1 MKAVII
7 YIKNV
12 INKGGTQMAKLP
24 EGFLWGGAVAA
35 HQIEGGWQADGKGI
49 STADV
54 MTAGNNTTPRR
65 ITEGVLKGENYPN
78 HEAIDF
84 YHRYKEDIALFK
96 ELGLKVFRTSI
107 AWARIFPNGD
117 EQEPNEEGLKFYDNL
132 FDELLDA
139 GIQPVITLSH
149 FEIPYHLAKEY
160 GGFRNKKLID
170 YFVHYAEV
178 VMNRYKDKVKYWMT
192 FNEIN
197 NQADSQDP
205 FSTWTNSAILINED
219 ENSEEVVFQ
228 AGLNELIASAKVV
241 KLGHKINPNFQIG
254 CMLAYVPIYP
264 YSCNPDDMMASVKV
278 MNRRFFYNDVHA
290 RGEIP
295 DYTLKEW
302 ERKGYNIEYTQE
314 DLQTLKEGIVDYIG
328 FSYYMSGT
336 VSTLPDVKAQD
347 NVPEYPNAKMVDNP
361 YIEKSDWGWPI
372 DTVGLRYILNILHQR
387 YNLPLFIVENGL
399 GAYDKVEEDGSVHD
413 PYRVSYL
420 RKHISEMIKAVDI
433 DGVNLIG
440 YTPWGVIDIVS
451 AGTGEM
457 EKRYGFIYV
466 DKDNEG
472 NGSLERSRKDSFYWY
487 KKVIESNGEEL

>member
-1 MKAVII
+1 
-7 YIKNV
+7 
-12 INKGGTQMAKLP
+12 MAKLP
-24 EGFLWGGAVAA
+24 EGFLWGGAVAT

-84 YHRYKEDIALFK
+84 YRRYKEDIALFK

-336 VSTLPDVKAQD
+336 VSTLPDVKAQG
-347 NVPEYPNAKMVDNP
+347 NVPEYPNAKIVDNP

-433 DGVNLIG
+433 DGVNLIS

>member
-1 MKAVII
+1 
-7 YIKNV
+7 
-12 INKGGTQMAKLP
+12 MAKLP
-24 EGFLWGGAVAA
+24 EGFLWGGAVAT

-84 YHRYKEDIALFK
+84 YRRYKEDIALFK

-336 VSTLPDVKAQD
+336 VSTLPDVKAQG
-347 NVPEYPNAKMVDNP
+347 NVPEYPNAKIVDNP

>member
-1 MKAVII
+1 
-7 YIKNV
+7 
-12 INKGGTQMAKLP
+12 MAKLP

-336 VSTLPDVKAQD
+336 VSTLPDVKAQG

>member
-1 MKAVII
+1 
-7 YIKNV
+7 
-12 INKGGTQMAKLP
+12 MAKLP

-84 YHRYKEDIALFK
+84 YRRYKEDIALFK

-336 VSTLPDVKAQD
+336 VSTLPDVKAQG

>member
-1 MKAVII
+1 
-7 YIKNV
+7 
-12 INKGGTQMAKLP
+12 
-24 EGFLWGGAVAA
+24 
-35 HQIEGGWQADGKGI
+35 
-49 STADV
+49 

-84 YHRYKEDIALFK
+84 YRRYKEDIALFK

-336 VSTLPDVKAQD
+336 VSTLPDVKAQG
-347 NVPEYPNAKMVDNP
+347 NVPEYPNAKIVDNP

-433 DGVNLIG
+433 DGVNLIS